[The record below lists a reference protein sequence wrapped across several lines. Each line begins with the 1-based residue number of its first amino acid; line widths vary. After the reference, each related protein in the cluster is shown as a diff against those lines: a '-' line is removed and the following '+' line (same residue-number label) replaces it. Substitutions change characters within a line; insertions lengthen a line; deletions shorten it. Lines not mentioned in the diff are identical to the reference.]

1 VTALAGLWN
10 LGGRV
15 DPAGSLARMLQAQRV
30 YAPDAPA
37 SWSDGRIALGRRLWT
52 LLPEDR
58 FDRGPVISQAGTLI
72 ADLRLDNRDELGD
85 ALGIGPADAKAL
97 SDAALLM
104 KALERW
110 GDEAV
115 DRLVGE
121 FAFAWWDA
129 REQRLVLA
137 RDPLG
142 HRPLHF
148 HRGDGFFA
156 FASMPKGL
164 HALPEIPYGPDRRA
178 VASFLALVPE
188 TGSETFFEGIEKV
201 CSAEIAI
208 VTRNGM
214 RSRRWWDPRPAP
226 LILPSAGD
234 YAEAMRAE
242 LDRAVAVRL
251 RGADGRVASH
261 LSGGLDSTAIAA
273 TAARQLG
280 PSGGKVT
287 GFTAVPRPGSAPPP
301 GRDNFYDEG
310 PLAAAV
316 ADLYPNMEQVTL
328 ATADRSP
335 TADLARHFFLYERPF
350 LNLCNGVWMHASYEA
365 AKARRL
371 TIFLTGQYGNASFS
385 YDGMAF
391 LHQLLR
397 QGRLLR
403 LGSEA
408 ARLYRGGTRLG
419 TIAAQ
424 VLGPLLPDPVWNG
437 IGRLRGG
444 DRSLASVSSLTPE
457 RAAAHGVYERAEE
470 RGLDLNCRPRRDP
483 IEARLWMVRRVD
495 SGNYRKGALAGWG
508 VDLREPAGDRRL
520 IEFCLSVPVEQFLLG
535 GSRRSLAR
543 RAFADRL
550 PAEVAGERRKGLQA
564 VDWLEGLTAARAEV
578 AEEVEAIAE
587 CGPAADT
594 VDSAMLRRLVEDWP
608 AKGSWNERAV
618 VSGYRLALLRGISAG
633 RFIRQAS
640 GSNR

>member
-1 VTALAGLWN
+1 MTALAGLWN
-10 LGGRV
+10 HGRRL
-15 DPAGSLARMLQAQRV
+15 DPASSLARMLQAQRV
-30 YAPDAPA
+30 YAPDSPA
-37 SWSDGRIALGRRLWT
+37 SWSDGPIALGRRLWT

-58 FDRGPVISQAGTLI
+58 FDRGPIVSPAGTLV
-72 ADLRLDNRDELGD
+72 ADLRLDNREELGD
-85 ALGIGPADAKAL
+85 ALGIGAADAQAL

-110 GDEAV
+110 GEAAV

-121 FAFAWWDA
+121 FAFAWWDSRA
-129 REQRLVLA
+129 SRLVLA

-164 HALPEIPYGPDRRA
+164 HALPEIPYGPDRKT
-178 VASFLALVPE
+178 VADFLALLPE

-208 VTRNGM
+208 VTSEGV
-214 RSRRWWDPRPAP
+214 RSRRWWDPRPTP
-226 LILPSAGD
+226 LMLASAED
-234 YAEAMRAE
+234 YVEAMRAE

-273 TAARQLG
+273 TAARLLAA
-280 PSGGKVT
+280 SGGSVT
-287 GFTAVPRPGSAPPP
+287 AFTAVPRPGSAPPP

-316 ADLYPNMEQVTL
+316 ADLYPNMEQVFL

-335 TADLARHFFLYERPF
+335 TADLARYFFLYERPA

-385 YDGMAF
+385 YDGMTF
-391 LHQLLR
+391 LHQLFR
-397 QGRLLR
+397 RGRLLR
-403 LGSEA
+403 LGTEA

-424 VLGPLLPDPVWNG
+424 VLGPILPESVWNG

-444 DRSLASVSSLTPE
+444 DRSLTSVSALSAE
-457 RAAAHGVYERAEE
+457 RAAALGVYERATE
-470 RGLDLNCRPRRDP
+470 RGLDLNYRPRRDP
-483 IEARLWMVRRVD
+483 VEARLWMLRRVD

-508 VDLREPAGDRRL
+508 VDVRDPAADRRL

-550 PAEVAGERRKGLQA
+550 PREVAEERRKGVQA
-564 VDWLEGLTAARAEV
+564 IDWHEGLTAGRGDI

-587 CGPAADT
+587 CAAAAETLDAT
-594 VDSAMLRRLVEDWP
+594 MLRRLVEDWP
-608 AKGSWNERAV
+608 KEGSWNEREV
-618 VSGYRLALLRGISAG
+618 VSRYRLALLRGISAG